1 MDIAIIGGGA
11 AATALL
17 DALAAWPP
25 GTGTVTV
32 FEPSRHLWRGR
43 PYAPDLESVL
53 VNAPPAIMSIRSG
66 DRDHYGA
73 WLGTRGAAHMDE
85 RFGKPLVP
93 RALYGGYLEQTAEK
107 ALARLRECGW
117 RVSIVPRRV
126 VGVTRARS
134 LTVHTDDGREH
145 TADQIALC
153 VGGGRPHDHYGLK
166 DAPGFVGDPYPL
178 ARTLTTI
185 PPEADVAIIGSGLTA
200 VDVTVSLAARGH
212 TGRISMVSRTGMLP
226 YVWQRPLS
234 YRPRH
239 VTADH
244 VKALPDVTLGALVEL
259 LRTELADA
267 GENLDELIADIRT
280 APFEDPAHRLRRQI
294 ALIDAPEIGR
304 RVLQETAHSVGPI
317 AWRRLNERDKDRLR
331 TGFRVATGLA
341 SPMVPV
347 NAVRL
352 LELVDSGQLDIVR
365 GVTGIEYADGEFR
378 VHARDSA
385 RSAARVVNAVNPP
398 PHALP
403 QDASALVGS
412 LVEGGMAARH
422 PAGGVVA
429 SDPRV
434 HIVGDL
440 AGDGSFI
447 TSGIPG
453 VAAQAAAA
461 AHRIA

>member
-25 GTGTVTV
+25 GTGTITV

-43 PYAPDLESVL
+43 PYALDLESVL
-53 VNAPPAIMSIRSG
+53 VNAPPAIMSIRHG

-85 RFGKPLVP
+85 RFGRPLVP
-93 RALYGGYLEQTAEK
+93 RALYGEYLEQTAEK
-107 ALARLRECGW
+107 ALARLRESGW
-117 RVSIVPRRV
+117 RVRIVSRRV
-126 VGVTRARS
+126 VGVTRTHPF
-134 LTVHTDDGREH
+134 TVHTDDGREH
-145 TADQIALC
+145 GADQIVLC
-153 VGGGRPHDHYGLK
+153 VGGGRPHDHYDLK
-166 DAPGFVGDPYPL
+166 GAPGFIGDPYPL

-185 PPEADVAIIGSGLTA
+185 PPEADVAIVGSGLTA

-212 TGRISMVSRTGMLP
+212 TGRISLVSRTGMLP
-226 YVWQRPLS
+226 YVWQRPLDH
-234 YRPRH
+234 RPRH
-239 VTADH
+239 VTADR
-244 VKALPDVTLGALVEL
+244 VNALPDVTLDNLVDL
-259 LRTELADA
+259 LRAELAEA
-267 GENLDELIADIRT
+267 GEDLDELIADIRT
-280 APFEDPAHRLRRQI
+280 APDENPVDRLRRQI

-304 RVLQETAHSVGPI
+304 RVLQETAHSVGPL

-331 TGFRVATGLA
+331 AGFRVATGLA

-352 LELVDSGQLDIVR
+352 LDLFDSGQLDIVR
-365 GVTGIEYADGEFR
+365 GVTGIEYADGKFR
-378 VHARDSA
+378 VRARDTA

-403 QDASALVGS
+403 QDASALVTT
-412 LVEGGMAARH
+412 LVEGGMAARY
-422 PAGGVVA
+422 PAGGIVA